1 MIGPLRAL
9 PLGVLA
15 AFLRS
20 QGSPH
25 PGPSS
30 LHRPRPSGAQSP
42 PLVSWAEPN
51 PVVRPPPP
59 SPPTPHPPPYI
70 PTSRQ
75 QSLRQ
80 KRSRV
85 HCLLVLGSLARP
97 HSPLCL
103 PSFPASSSSGPL
115 SARGCTRRGLSRGA
129 SRPEVLPASPRGSA
143 GAEVAS
149 PPLAG
154 TRRDRPWWWWWG
166 GPWRPLRGL
175 GGVGRAPEGLT
186 CETGSRARGGLRW
199 QAAAARSPKPTVH
212 SSIK

>member
-1 MIGPLRAL
+1 MRGPLRAL

-115 SARGCTRRGLSRGA
+115 SARGCTRPGPLPRGITSRGPPCQPSGQRRSGGGISPTGRNQEGQAVVVVGGRPVAA
-129 SRPEVLPASPRGSA
+129 SQGS
-143 GAEVAS
+143 G
-149 PPLAG
+149 
-154 TRRDRPWWWWWG
+154 
-166 GPWRPLRGL
+166 
-175 GGVGRAPEGLT
+175 
-186 CETGSRARGGLRW
+186 RGGEGAGGAHL
-199 QAAAARSPKPTVH
+199 
-212 SSIK
+212 